1 MGTLIEDRF
10 PHLIEG
16 LTKNWG
22 KPRYFDDYFQTLVFD
37 GRWDRNGWPE
47 DAWEEL
53 QFLQELHRLAY
64 AKPKEADEP
73 VDDTIKWVS

>member
-1 MGTLIEDRF
+1 MATVIEDRF

-22 KPRYFDDYFQTLVFD
+22 KPTYFDAYFQTLVFD
-37 GRWDRNGWPE
+37 GRWDRQGWPAE
-47 DAWEEL
+47 AWEEL

-64 AKPKEADEP
+64 APPKTEEGP
-73 VDDTIKWVS
+73 DDNIKWVS